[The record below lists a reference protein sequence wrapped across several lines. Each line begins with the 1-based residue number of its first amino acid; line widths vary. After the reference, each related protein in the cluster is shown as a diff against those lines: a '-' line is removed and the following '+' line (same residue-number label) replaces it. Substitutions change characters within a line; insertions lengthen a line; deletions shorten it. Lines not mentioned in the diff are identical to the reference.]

1 MTSNDIAKLCFKL
14 LAVYFVMQLFYQAE
28 NIVNYLLYSN
38 EMQEYVKANYIAAIL
53 PSILFLLFGLILWFI
68 APHLANSI
76 FKPKPAEKKSR
87 VPVENFH
94 SVAFSVAGLFL
105 LIMSLSGIVEYIVYD
120 IKLADSTGRHS
131 LNHLIIIAIIKMV
144 LGVWLILGSKGIVNG
159 IRSLRRA

>member
-28 NIVNYLLYSN
+28 NIGKYLIYSN
-38 EMQEYVKANYIAAIL
+38 QIDEHVTARYIVAIL
-53 PSILFLLFGLILWFI
+53 PAILFFIFGLILWFV

-76 FKPKPAEKKSR
+76 FKPEPAKKGR

-105 LIMSLSGIVEYIVYD
+105 FATSIPEIVSYIVYD
-120 IKLADSTGRHS
+120 IKMANATGSHS
-131 LNHLIIIAIIKMV
+131 FSHVIIIALIKMV
-144 LGVWLILGSKGIVNG
+144 LGIWLILGSRGIVNA
-159 IRSLRRA
+159 IRAMRRA

>member
-14 LAVYFVMQLFYQAE
+14 LAVYFVIQLFYQAE
-28 NIVNYLLYSN
+28 NIVNYLLYNN

-53 PSILFLLFGLILWFI
+53 PSILFSLFGLLLWFI
-68 APHLANSI
+68 APHLANSV
-76 FKPKPAEKKSR
+76 FKPKPAGKKRR

-105 LIMSLSGIVEYIVYD
+105 FIMSLSGIVEYIVYD

-131 LNHLIIIAIIKMV
+131 LSHLIIIAIIKMV

-159 IRSLRRA
+159 IRSLRRT

>member
-28 NIVNYLLYSN
+28 NIVTYLLYKN
-38 EMQEYVKANYIAAIL
+38 EMLEYVKANYIAAIS

-68 APHLANSI
+68 APYLANSV
-76 FKPKPAEKKSR
+76 FKPKPAEKKRR
-87 VPVENFH
+87 VPLENFH

-105 LIMSLSGIVEYIVYD
+105 FAMSLSGIVEYIVYD
-120 IKLADSTGRHS
+120 IQSANLTGKHPLS
-131 LNHLIIIAIIKMV
+131 HLIIIAIIKMA

-159 IRSLRRA
+159 IRALRRA

>member
-28 NIVNYLLYSN
+28 NIVTYLLYKN
-38 EMQEYVKANYIAAIL
+38 EMLEYVKANYIAAIS

-68 APHLANSI
+68 APYLANSV
-76 FKPKPAEKKSR
+76 FKPKPAEKKRR
-87 VPVENFH
+87 VPIENFH

-105 LIMSLSGIVEYIVYD
+105 FAMSLSGIVEYIVYD
-120 IKLADSTGRHS
+120 IQAASTGKHPLS
-131 LNHLIIIAIIKMV
+131 HLIIIAIIKMV

>member
-28 NIVNYLLYSN
+28 NIGKYFLYSN
-38 EMQEYVKANYIAAIL
+38 QIDEYATARYIVAIL
-53 PSILFLLFGLILWFI
+53 PSILFFIFGLILWFI
-68 APHLANSI
+68 APYLANSI
-76 FKPKPAEKKSR
+76 FKPSPAEKKKR

-105 LIMSLSGIVEYIVYD
+105 FATSIFQIVEYIVYD
-120 IKLADSTGRHS
+120 IKMANATGNNS
-131 LNHLIIIAIIKMV
+131 LSHLIIIAIIKMV

-159 IRSLRRA
+159 ILALRRA